1 MGRGAPRGRR
11 AHRLSPSAADRSPPI
26 ATLPV
31 RMSDQTPDIA
41 DTPPVP
47 PEVEQAA
54 MLGNVK
60 DAVTLYVKHTGVDDD
75 LALAVVE
82 QLAE

>member
-1 MGRGAPRGRR
+1 
-11 AHRLSPSAADRSPPI
+11 
-26 ATLPV
+26 
-31 RMSDQTPDIA
+31 MSDQI
-41 DTPPVP
+41 DTTEAPPVP

-60 DAVTLYVKHTGVDDD
+60 DAVTLYVKHTGVDTDV
-75 LALAVVE
+75 AQAVVA